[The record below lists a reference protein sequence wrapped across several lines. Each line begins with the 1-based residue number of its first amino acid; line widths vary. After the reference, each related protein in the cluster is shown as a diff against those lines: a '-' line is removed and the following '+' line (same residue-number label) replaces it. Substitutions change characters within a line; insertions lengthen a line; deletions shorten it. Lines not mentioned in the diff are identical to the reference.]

1 MKTILILLTLALAAC
16 STPAPAPVAVKPP
29 APVEVELTSDKFM
42 TPMTRNEVIT
52 AINECESNG
61 TRAVVINSRRKINGY
76 STEVVVDVTCAPKYK
91 F

>member
-1 MKTILILLTLALAAC
+1 MKTQLILLTLTLAAC
-16 STPAPAPVAVKPP
+16 STPAPPPVAKTSPQ
-29 APVEVELTSDKFM
+29 VEVDLVTDKQIQA
-42 TPMTRNEVIT
+42 MTRNEVIT
-52 AINECESNG
+52 AINECETNG